1 MKRANSTKDLKALI
15 KGAARGDKDQI
26 QQLIAPFISDDEKLI
41 ECAVTAKLGLITT
54 YDFAFLT
61 DRRIADLEITPLTGN
76 LNVESAFLH
85 KIDAYVLLQPAIPIL
100 LRLFMLG
107 LYLVVPLLAI
117 SMVFSIGGWV
127 AIALAALAIVICN
140 VLIGIA
146 INPLIKRIIL
156 RFKKSGLW
164 LKLTGSATGVL
175 IFADRDKFSV
185 LTKLA
190 RSLSDLKRTLDT
202 QAA

>member
-1 MKRANSTKDLKALI
+1 MKRANSTKELKALI
-15 KGAARGDKDQI
+15 KGAARGDEEKI
-26 QQLIAPFISDDEKLI
+26 RQLIAPFISDDEKLI
-41 ECAVTAKLGLITT
+41 ECAVTAKFGLITT

-61 DRRIADLEITPLTGN
+61 DRRIGDLEITPLTGN

-85 KIDAYVLLQPAIPIL
+85 KIDAYVLMQPVIPIL
-100 LRLFMLG
+100 LRLLMLG
-107 LYLVVPLLAI
+107 LYLVVPLMAI
-117 SMVFSIGGWV
+117 SLVLTMGGWV
-127 AIALAALAIVICN
+127 AIALAALAIVVCN

-146 INPLIKRIIL
+146 INPLIKRIFL

-190 RSLSDLKRTLDT
+190 RSLSDIKRTLDT